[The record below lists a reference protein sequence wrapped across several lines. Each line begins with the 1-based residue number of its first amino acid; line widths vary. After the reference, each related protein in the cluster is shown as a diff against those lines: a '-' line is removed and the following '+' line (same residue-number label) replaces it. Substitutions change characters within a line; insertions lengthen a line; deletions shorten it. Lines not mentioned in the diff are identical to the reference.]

1 MMDSTGLDAQAAAR
15 VAVGALAVQSQ
26 SDAPGLEATIERAM
40 REAIDNDWI
49 DVRLALLHVQNL
61 YFEMRDPAR
70 VGPLIDTLLRE
81 ARQSGLRAMEA
92 IGLLDQISLSNATGT
107 LEPLQTYATIRV
119 LLSDRSQP
127 ALDRVS
133 GLINLALQLDVIG
146 LGELADETLVDA
158 AAVAGELRDGREPLA
173 VIANNRAMM
182 LLRRSANAILLGDL
196 PRARQ
201 LFDRHAPLAAEV
213 DVEHIPDTWTTR
225 LRAFERV
232 IGALFAD
239 SDLDCGEAA
248 ELTGAMAD
256 VDAGI
261 GLVVGLTTA
270 RDAWPESVEAE
281 VETIEGD
288 YAVLARY
295 LHVRACRRAGNRP
308 EELVEALDRFNAV
321 LSLRADRI
329 RKELEAGVTAM
340 ISSELLSAERAELVT
355 QAMTDPLTGLANR
368 RSFQDRL
375 DRYVDRPGTL
385 VLIDLDD
392 FKAVNDTYGHEAGD
406 GVLIGMSEALLDAA
420 RRFEPES
427 VARIGGDEFAVLL
440 AGEQVGIAEQ
450 LTEAFRRAVRQRDWT
465 PVQSPTAAVGIASG
479 SCGSELFRAADLDL
493 YEQKRV
499 HNR

>member
-1 MMDSTGLDAQAAAR
+1 MMDVTGLDAHAAAR
-15 VAVGALAVQSQ
+15 AGVGELAMQSQ
-26 SDAPGLEATIERAM
+26 SDAPDLEATIDRAM
-40 REAIDNDWI
+40 REAVDNNWV
-49 DVRLALLHVQNL
+49 DVRLALLHVQNM

-70 VGPLIDTLLRE
+70 AGPNIDTLLRE

-92 IGLLDQISLSNATGT
+92 VGLLDRISLSNAAGT
-107 LEPLQTYATIRV
+107 PEPLQTFATIRV

-127 ALDRVS
+127 PLDRVS
-133 GLINLALQLDVIG
+133 GLINLALQLDVVG

-158 AAVAGELRDGREPLA
+158 AAVGGELPDGREPLA
-173 VIANNRAMM
+173 VIANNRAVM
-182 LLRRSANAILLGDL
+182 LLRRSANAIILGDL
-196 PRARQ
+196 PRARK
-201 LFDRHAPLAAEV
+201 LFARHAPLAAKV
-213 DVEHIPDTWTTR
+213 DVEHIPATWTSR
-225 LRAFERV
+225 LQAFERV

-239 SDLDCGEAA
+239 SDLDRSEAA
-248 ELTGAMAD
+248 KMIDSLAE

-261 GLVVGLTTA
+261 GLVVGLTTQ
-270 RDAWPESVEAE
+270 REYWPESLETDL
-281 VETIEGD
+281 ETIEGE

-321 LSLRADRI
+321 LSLHADRI

-340 ISSELLSAERAELVT
+340 ISSELLSVERAELVT

-406 GVLIGMSEALLDAA
+406 RVLIGISEALLDAA

-450 LTEAFRRAVRQRDWT
+450 LTEAFRRIVRERDWT
-465 PVQSPTAAVGIASG
+465 PAQSPTAAVGIALG
-479 SCGSELFRAADLDL
+479 SSASALFRAADVDL
-493 YEQKRV
+493 YEQKRD